1 MKKSIFVWIL
11 LILVSFGLVTLGAK
25 DTNQRI
31 KVALDWTPNTNHTG
45 LYVAKKLGFFDQQG
59 LEVDIVQPGP
69 AGARQLVATGKTEF
83 GIDHQEYVTM
93 SRTNQ
98 DIPVVSIA
106 TIIQHNTSG
115 FASLEKKGID
125 DIEDFEGKRYGGWS
139 SELEEKVVQS
149 VMKLEG
155 ADFKSVT
162 FVNKGTV
169 DFPTAA
175 RQNMADFFWIFYGW
189 DGINA
194 IIQGLEFNYIPL
206 IEISEVFDYYT
217 PIIITSE
224 SMIDKNPELAKRFL
238 QATSK
243 GYEYA
248 INNPQQAAEILL
260 EYVPELDE
268 ELVKKSQNY
277 LSKKY
282 AEDTDVWGIQKREV
296 WSRFSEWMYENG
308 LIDEMMDVDKA
319 FTNESLPTGGVDGNS
334 DS

>member
-1 MKKSIFVWIL
+1 MKKSIFVWAA
-11 LILVSFGLVTLGAK
+11 LILVSFCLITFGAK
-25 DTNQRI
+25 DVNKQI

-45 LYVAKKLGFFDQQG
+45 LYVAKKLGYYSQQG
-59 LEVDIVQPGP
+59 LKVDIVQAGP
-69 AGARQLVATGKTEF
+69 AGARQLVSTGKTEF

-93 SRTNQ
+93 SRANQ
-98 DIPVVSIA
+98 DVPVVSIA

-115 FASLEKKGID
+115 FASLKKKNID
-125 DIEDFEGKRYGGWS
+125 KVEDLEGKRYGGWS
-139 SELEEKVVQS
+139 SELEEKVIQS
-149 VMKLEG
+149 VMKMEG
-155 ADFKSVT
+155 ANPESVT
-162 FVNKGTV
+162 FVNKGTI

-194 IIQGLEFNYIPL
+194 KIQRLKFNYIPL

-224 SMIDKNPELAKRFL
+224 SMIDKNPKLVKKFL

-248 INNPQQAAEILL
+248 ISNPQQAADILL

-268 ELVKKSQNY
+268 ELVTKSQNY

-282 AEDTDVWGIQKREV
+282 AEDADIWGVQKREV
-296 WSRFSEWMYENG
+296 WHRFTEWMYENG
-308 LIDEMMDVDKA
+308 LIDKQMDVAKA
-319 FTNESLPTGGVDGNS
+319 FTNEFLPTRGENGNS
-334 DS
+334 NS